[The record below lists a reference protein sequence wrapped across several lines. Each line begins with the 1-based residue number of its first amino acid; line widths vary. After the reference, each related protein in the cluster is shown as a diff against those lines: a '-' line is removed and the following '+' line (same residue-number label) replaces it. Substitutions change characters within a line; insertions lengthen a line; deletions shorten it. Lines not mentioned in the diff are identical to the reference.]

1 MPNFTSLKPMLYT
14 KQLSET
20 IAFYTKVLGFECA
33 AFEETYGWA
42 SLQKDD
48 LEIMLAYP
56 NVNMQFEQPAITG
69 SFYITTDKVD
79 ELWMAVKDKCRIC
92 YEIESFDYGMREFGV
107 YDNNGYLLQFGQ
119 QLD

>member
-1 MPNFTSLKPMLYT
+1 MSKFASLKPMLYT

-20 IAFYTKVLGFECA
+20 ITFYTTVLGFECA
-33 AFEETYGWA
+33 AFEESWGWA

-48 LEIMLAYP
+48 IEIMLAYP
-56 NVNMQFEQPAITG
+56 NPQMPFDVPTFTG
-69 SFYITTDKVD
+69 SFYITTDNVD
-79 ELWMAVKDKCRIC
+79 KLWDWCKDKCRVC
-92 YEIESFDYGMREFGV
+92 YEIESFDYGMREFAI